1 LDAGCLGNGIAE
13 VHPPERIEMFARSVV
28 VACALLAAITLF
40 PSPPVV
46 AATAKVVH
54 VTKTSSWPT
63 PSNDPRGIA
72 YDRRAHRLLVSDS
85 EADEAAGAS
94 WNHKNLFISTRV
106 GRLVAARS
114 LAKATVEPED
124 VAWDGW
130 TKSLYVVDDDTRR
143 VYRFRAGTDRRLGT
157 GDDFVSTV
165 VRTRRFGS
173 YQPQGLDFVRHPR
186 MLIVTDSVG
195 GRVYELRPGKDGQF
209 GSPDDVVL
217 RFSTKAR
224 GFRYPTDVAFD
235 RRTHNLFIVG
245 PMENVIL
252 QTTLHG
258 RVVRRIDL
266 SGTGILN
273 ASGITFAPGPYGGK
287 HRIYIA
293 DCGRDDS
300 LHPGSRDGQIVVLKV
315 GA

>member
-1 LDAGCLGNGIAE
+1 
-13 VHPPERIEMFARSVV
+13 MFTRTCV
-28 VACALLAAITLF
+28 VACALFTVGALF
-40 PSPPVV
+40 TSTPVD
-46 AATAKVVH
+46 AATAKVEH
-54 VTKTSSWPT
+54 VIKTSSWRT

-72 YDRRAHRLLVSDS
+72 YIRRSHRLLVSDS

-94 WNHKNLFISTRV
+94 WNHKNLFISTRA
-106 GRLVAARS
+106 GRLLAARS

-130 TKSLYVVDDDTRR
+130 TKSLYVVDDETDR
-143 VYRFRAGTDRRLGT
+143 VYRFRAGRDGLLGT
-157 GDDFVSTV
+157 SDDPVWTV
-165 VRTRRFGS
+165 LRTRRFGS
-173 YQPQGLDFVRHPR
+173 YQPQGLDFVHHPR

-195 GRVYELRPGKDGQF
+195 GRVDEIRPGKDGRF
-209 GSPDDVVL
+209 GSADDVVF

-235 RRTHNLFIVG
+235 RPTHDLFIVG

-252 QTTLHG
+252 QTTLCG

-273 ASGITFAPGPYGGK
+273 ASGITFAPGPFGGR

-293 DCGRDDS
+293 DCGHDDGT
-300 LHPGSRDGQIVVLKV
+300 HPGSRDGQVVVLKV
-315 GA
+315 V